1 MNGVNSEVPSLIELF
16 CEIELGDDEEPR
28 VTKVHPKTY
37 TDGDILK
44 ILPNFAFPFRIVA
57 NNNNNKVER

>member
-16 CEIELGDDEEPR
+16 CEIELDGDEEPR

-37 TDGDILK
+37 TDGEILK
-44 ILPNFAFPFRIVA
+44 ILPSFAFPYRTA
-57 NNNNNKVER
+57 ANNNKVER